1 MLSQSSN
8 SDGLIRKEQQQIK
21 ERISKLNAV
30 IAQYENNLGFFS
42 NTKNM
47 GSLLKDVED
56 NLNRSKEEMEV
67 LKKKLKM
74 LTEAGSAVVKVN

>member
-8 SDGLIRKEQQQIK
+8 SGGLIRKEQQQIK
-21 ERISKLNAV
+21 DRISKLNAV
-30 IAQYENNLGFFS
+30 ISQYENNLGFFS

-47 GSLLKDVED
+47 GSLLKDVEE

-74 LTEAGSAVVKVN
+74 LTEVDIAGIKVG